1 MPSEDPNSEFTAGHN
16 AVTPETNFMNLNDT
30 QISGVAIM
38 PVIIVETNTKGY
50 AFYMSKKSESSRR
63 TRESQMRLLAL
74 LLFVA
79 DQKQKSLDIM
89 KQLFSRLMLPNKD

>member
-1 MPSEDPNSEFTAGHN
+1 
-16 AVTPETNFMNLNDT
+16 
-30 QISGVAIM
+30 M

-50 AFYMSKKSESSRR
+50 AFRMSKKPESSRR
-63 TRESQMRLLAL
+63 TRESQLRLLAL

-89 KQLFSRLMLPNKD
+89 KQLFNRLMLPNKD